1 MTMRLE
7 VRAIGRKGRGV
18 FAAAPI
24 RGGELLET
32 AYTVEIGPD
41 EIAAGSVLD
50 NYPFAHPG
58 DPERGLLVLGLPS
71 LMNHSDEANTETLTR
86 HVDGLGWIV
95 EIRAVRDI
103 APGEE
108 VTRRYACDLWFEPE
122 PPGRG

>member
-1 MTMRLE
+1 MRLE

-18 FAAAPI
+18 FAAGPI
-24 RGGELLET
+24 GGGELVET
-32 AYTVEIGPD
+32 AYTVEVGPD
-41 EIAAGSVLD
+41 EIAAGSALD

-58 DPERGLLVLGLPS
+58 DPESGLLVLGLPS

-95 EIRAVRDI
+95 EIRAARDI